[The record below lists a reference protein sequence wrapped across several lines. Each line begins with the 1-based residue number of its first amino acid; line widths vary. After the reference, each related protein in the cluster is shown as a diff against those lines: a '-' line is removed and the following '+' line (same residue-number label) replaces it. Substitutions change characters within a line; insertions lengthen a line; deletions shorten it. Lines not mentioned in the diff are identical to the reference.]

1 MLDYGWWTQ
10 LQPHFSPAFKARGD
24 EEQKKA
30 HARLVAETQ
39 ALAQKIDEIRS
50 SQ

>member
-10 LQPHFSPAFKARGD
+10 LQPHFSGAFSAQGA

-30 HARLVAETQ
+30 HGRMVAETQ
-39 ALAQKIDEIRS
+39 ALAKRIDEIRS
-50 SQ
+50 GR